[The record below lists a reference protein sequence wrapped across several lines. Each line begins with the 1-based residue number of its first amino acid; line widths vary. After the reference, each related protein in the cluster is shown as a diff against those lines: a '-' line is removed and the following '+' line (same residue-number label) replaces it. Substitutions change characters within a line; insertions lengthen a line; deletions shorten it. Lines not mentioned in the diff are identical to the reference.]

1 MTMSDTMVDTT
12 LGWTGASLQDSDE
25 WIVPLTDSDLDEFER
40 GLSGVR
46 SKDVRAITKEDFPLP
61 GFADRLRDVIDTVEH
76 GRGFAVI
83 RGLPVYERFDEEES
97 AKIFW
102 SIGQHAGRLVPQDRE
117 GELLGTL
124 RDLGVRGAFQRTYAT
139 NEAQGFHQDGGD
151 IVALLCLRQSLYG
164 GDSLIASTLEL
175 YRTIVEEHP
184 EYVPLLHK
192 NFATDWKSE
201 EPPGSPGWYEG
212 PLFSNC
218 DGVLSGTVQ
227 VKRIIE
233 AQRFSEVPRLT
244 GEEVSCM
251 LYIESVLKR
260 PGMALTMRLAPGD
273 MQFVSNYTIL
283 HARTSF
289 VDSPDD
295 PEHQRALLRLWITPE
310 QAPRPLCPEY
320 AVWREGYAR

>member
-1 MTMSDTMVDTT
+1 MTASNAPADTSE
-12 LGWTGASLQDSDE
+12 GWRGESLQDSDE
-25 WIVPLTDSDLDEFER
+25 WIVPLTDADIDEFER
-40 GLSGVR
+40 GLRGVADT
-46 SKDVRAITKEDFPLP
+46 DVRAITREDFPLP
-61 GFADRLRDVIDTVEH
+61 GFAERLRDVIATVEH

-83 RGLPVYERFDEEES
+83 RGLPVYERFSEEES

-102 SIGQHAGRLVPQDRE
+102 AIGRHAGRLVPQDRE
-117 GELLGTL
+117 GQLLGTL
-124 RDLGVRGAFQRTYAT
+124 RDLGARGAFQRTYAT

-164 GDSLIASTLEL
+164 GDSLVASTIEL
-175 YRTIVEEHP
+175 YREVLAEHP
-184 EYVPLLHK
+184 EYAPLLHK

-201 EPPGSPGWYEG
+201 EPPGSPGWYDG
-212 PLFSNC
+212 PLFCNC
-218 DGVLSGTVQ
+218 DGALSGTVQ
-227 VKRIIE
+227 VARIRD

-251 LYIESVLKR
+251 LYIQSVLKR
-260 PGMALTMRLAPGD
+260 PGMALTMRLQPGD

-295 PEHQRALLRLWITPE
+295 PEYQRALLRLWITPDE
-310 QAPRPLCPEY
+310 APRALCEEY
-320 AVWREGYAR
+320 ALWREGYAR

>member
-1 MTMSDTMVDTT
+1 MAISDMAADTSM
-12 LGWTGASLQDSDE
+12 GWRGDSLQDSDE
-25 WIVPLTDSDLDEFER
+25 WLVELSEADLDEFKH
-40 GLSGVR
+40 GVEAVA
-46 SKDVRAITKEDFPLP
+46 SMDVLAITREDFPLP
-61 GFADRLRDVIDTVEH
+61 RFSQRLRNVIDTVEN

-83 RGLPVYERFDEEES
+83 RGLPVYQRFSEEQC

-102 SIGQHAGRLVPQDRE
+102 SIGLHAGRLVPQDRD
-117 GELLGTL
+117 GQLLGTL
-124 RDLGVRGAFQRTYAT
+124 RDLGARGAFQRTYAT
-139 NEAQGFHQDGGD
+139 NEAQGFHQDGAD

-201 EPPGSPGWYEG
+201 EPLGSLGWYEG

-218 DGVLSGTVQ
+218 EGALSGTVQ

-244 GEEVSCM
+244 GEEVTCM
-251 LYIESVLKR
+251 MYIQSLLKR
-260 PGMALTMRLAPGD
+260 PGMALTMRLQPGD
-273 MQFVSNYTIL
+273 MQFVSNYTVL

-295 PEHQRALLRLWITPE
+295 PEYQRALLRLWITPE
-310 QAPRPLCPEY
+310 QTPRPLCPEY
-320 AVWREGYAR
+320 AVWRDGYAR